1 MAVGS
6 CKSIAMQLI
15 RYADGEGMPVYG
27 MRGDDG
33 EFYRTE
39 VSASGERV
47 KTEEKADL
55 SRLLAPVVPPA
66 IYCVAVNYADH
77 GKELDMQKSDE
88 FPTIFM
94 KAPTT
99 VIGPGQAIEIPRGL
113 RSDKADYEGELVIV
127 IGKPCKN
134 VSKED
139 AMDYVLGFTIANDV
153 TAREWQK
160 EHGGGQFCR
169 GKTFDTF
176 CPLGPV
182 IVSADEI
189 ADVQNLAI
197 TTKVNGEIRQAS
209 NTSEM
214 IFDVPTLVSFLSG
227 SNTLLAGTII
237 MTGTPAGVGVGMNPP
252 QFLQVGDVVEI
263 EIEGI
268 GTLSNPVVEEV
279 V

>member
-1 MAVGS
+1 
-6 CKSIAMQLI
+6 MQLI
-15 RYADGEGMPVYG
+15 RYADKEGLPAYG

-39 VSASGERV
+39 VSNDGHMA
-47 KTEEKADL
+47 KTDEKADY

-77 GKELDMQKSDE
+77 GKELDMKKSVE
-88 FPTIFM
+88 YPTIFM

-99 VIGPGQAIEIPRGL
+99 VVGPGRGIEIPRGL
-113 RSDKADYEGELVIV
+113 RSDKVDYEGELAIV
-127 IGKPCKN
+127 IGQPCKN

-160 EHGGGQFCR
+160 DHGGGQFCR

-182 IVSADEI
+182 LVSPDEI
-189 ADVQNLAI
+189 PDVHNISI
-197 TTKVNGEIRQAS
+197 TTKVNGEIRQAG

-227 SNTLLAGTII
+227 SNTLLAGTVI
-237 MTGTPAGVGVGMNPP
+237 MTGTPAGVGVGMDPP
-252 QFLQVGDVVEI
+252 RFLHSGDLVEI